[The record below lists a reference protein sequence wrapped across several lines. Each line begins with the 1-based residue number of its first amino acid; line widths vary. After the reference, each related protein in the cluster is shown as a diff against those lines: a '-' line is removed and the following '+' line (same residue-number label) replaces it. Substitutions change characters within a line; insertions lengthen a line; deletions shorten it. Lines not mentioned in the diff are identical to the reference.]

1 MDLSKLQIPK
11 EVLMAYLYSV
21 GVLEIA
27 KKQITDQENEIKE
40 KTENAVNA
48 LRYPTA
54 PSKPELYPREPLGAA
69 MVVVSI
75 MGGIFGGTI
84 IGALRWRISHREGV
98 FPSFGELLWVSLLP
112 IAIIAAIAF
121 LLALGSNHK
130 VNKKINKK
138 NQAIENKYNALMVE
152 FRGEMEVV
160 KSQESAIRAQLSAEL
175 SRLAPSKGRIE
186 EELQKEYALD
196 ILPQKYRQL
205 EAVLVMYNLLD
216 TGRCDTLREAL
227 LAYDDFVWK
236 KEDAQWKKAVT
247 EQLSTIRQNQQKI
260 FSSLEMLEEQT
271 NSVSQ
276 MMKSG
281 FQKAQAN
288 FAQIESQQ
296 QIVEGNIRTVR
307 LLQDIHFW
315 DTVT

>member
-1 MDLSKLQIPK
+1 MDLSKLQISK
-11 EVLMAYLYSV
+11 DVLMTYLYSV
-21 GVLEIA
+21 GVLEVA
-27 KKQITDQENEIKE
+27 KKQITDKEDELREKAENEIR
-40 KTENAVNA
+40 TF
-48 LRYPTA
+48 RYPTA

-69 MVVVSI
+69 MVVASI

-84 IGALRWRISHREGV
+84 IGALRWRISQREGV
-98 FPSFGELLWVSLLP
+98 FPSFGELIWVSLLP
-112 IAIIAAIAF
+112 IAIIAAIAL

-138 NQAIENKYNALMVE
+138 NQAIENKYNALMAKFQEE
-152 FRGEMEVV
+152 FQVV
-160 KSQESAIRAQLSAEL
+160 KNQESAIRAQLSAEL

-205 EAVLVMYNLLD
+205 EAILVMYNLLD
-216 TGRCDTLREAL
+216 TGRCDTLRETL

-236 KEDAQWKKAVT
+236 KEDVQWKKAVT

-271 NSVSQ
+271 NAVSR

-281 FQKAQAN
+281 FRQAQAD

-296 QIVEGNIRTVR
+296 QIMEGNIRTVR

-315 DTVT
+315 DTVA